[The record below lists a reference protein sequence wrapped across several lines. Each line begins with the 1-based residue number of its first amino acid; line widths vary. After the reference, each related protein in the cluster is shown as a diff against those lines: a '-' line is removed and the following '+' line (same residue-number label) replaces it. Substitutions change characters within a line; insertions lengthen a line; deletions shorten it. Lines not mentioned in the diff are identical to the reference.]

1 MDISFIRPGVCKRW
15 PLPMA
20 LCFVVGAGANSAMG
34 LRRNVGM
41 RNWSF
46 SAIPMLWFS
55 LTTRSFEQWEASQ
68 AYWCQAVLL
77 HCLSRTQWGLDH
89 EAGYINI
96 DNYHP
101 SVVFIGPGSVLVL
114 FSPWVKRSTWHW
126 VWWQGLTIVLG
137 PRSIPSS
144 SHHSRRTKALP

>member
-1 MDISFIRPGVCKRW
+1 MFAKGDLCLWLCALWLGPGQIPRW
-15 PLPMA
+15 GWEEMWGWGTGVSLRFQ
-20 LCFVVGAGANSAMG
+20 CFGSPWQQDVVAFG
-34 LRRNVGM
+34 
-41 RNWSF
+41 
-46 SAIPMLWFS
+46 
-55 LTTRSFEQWEASQ
+55 SFEQWEASQ